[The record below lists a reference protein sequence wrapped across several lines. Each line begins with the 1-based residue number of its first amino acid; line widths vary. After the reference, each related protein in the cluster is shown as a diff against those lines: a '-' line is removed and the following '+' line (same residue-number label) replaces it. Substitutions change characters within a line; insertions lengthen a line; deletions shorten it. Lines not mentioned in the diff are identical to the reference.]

1 MFQLIQPFVD
11 LANQNLAAL
20 SQCFLTP
27 AEDAEQQ
34 AGDRLWRLT
43 LENQARC
50 VEKYT
55 AALLGVMALNRRLL
69 FGQMARLSEHGE
81 HVATQLAHTA
91 VRAVAIATQA
101 RREKRDR
108 RIFPLPLPAERRAGP
123 RADRRQ
129 RLALV
134 VGHHAA
140 I

>member
-1 MFQLIQPFVD
+1 VFQLIQPFVD

-27 AEDAEQQ
+27 TEDAEQK
-34 AGDRLWRLT
+34 ADNSLWRHI
-43 LENQARC
+43 LENQARF
-50 VEKYT
+50 VERFT
-55 AALLGVMALNRRLL
+55 DELLGVMALNRRLL
-69 FGQMARLSEHGE
+69 FGQMAKLSVHGE

-108 RIFPLPLPAERRAGP
+108 RIFPLPLPAERRDGP

-129 RLALV
+129 RHSLI